1 MNTIS
6 ADGDQKVLFAEI
18 VFTMH
23 RNNAAEIYGDES
35 KGKRLR
41 M

>member
-1 MNTIS
+1 MVI
-6 ADGDQKVLFAEI
+6 KKPYLAEI
-18 VFTMH
+18 VFTVH